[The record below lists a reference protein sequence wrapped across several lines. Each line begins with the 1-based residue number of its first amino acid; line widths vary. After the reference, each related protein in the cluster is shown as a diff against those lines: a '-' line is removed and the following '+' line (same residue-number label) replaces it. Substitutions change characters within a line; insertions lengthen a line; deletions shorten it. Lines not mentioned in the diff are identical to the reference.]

1 MRLKIIIFFFFFE
14 VILVEIK
21 DNTIVTKME
30 LYYYFPEI
38 VDILYKLWIIIF
50 KHVELM
56 PRNMN
61 N

>member
-1 MRLKIIIFFFFFE
+1 

-21 DNTIVTKME
+21 DNKIVTKME